1 MRKLKVIPLL
11 VVLPSDTLV
20 GETVIVP
27 LPLASV
33 NVADAV
39 SWEDSPVAVACRV
52 APSKSWEKMY
62 QLV

>member
-1 MRKLKVIPLL
+1 ML
-11 VVLPSDTLV
+11 VLPSDTLV

-33 NVADAV
+33 NVAEAV
-39 SWEDSPVAVACRV
+39 SWEDSPVAVACKV
-52 APSKSWEKMY
+52 APIKSEEKMY